1 MGLDASVE
9 VSRTPV
15 LQLPQRWRGPGTA
28 RSAAMR
34 DPARQRVALG
44 NERLFEEAF
53 DLVAGRGVGLITNHS
68 GVDGSL
74 RSTADRLHRAAG
86 TELVALFGPEH
97 GIRGCADD
105 GAGVPTARDAQT
117 GVPAYSLYGA
127 RRRPDD
133 AMLDGVEVML
143 FDIQDV
149 GARFYT
155 YLYTMSLGME
165 ACAARGL
172 PFVVLDRPNP
182 IGGEDVE
189 GNLLDPDFAS
199 FVGLHPIPIR
209 YGLSIG
215 ELARLFQR
223 EFVPGADLRVVEMR
237 GWRRS
242 FYWEDTGLP
251 WVPPSP
257 NMPGVDT
264 AVVYPGMC
272 FFEGTNISEGR
283 GTTRPFEQ
291 VGAPFIDGALLAGH
305 LNSLDLP
312 GVRFRPLY
320 FRPAAGK
327 YAGQTCQGVQ
337 AHVIERR
344 GFEPVRTGFESLAM
358 VRKLW
363 PREFAW
369 NLPRRG
375 IHNFDRLAGTDR
387 IRLAMEDGTPVG
399 EILASW
405 EGGLKE
411 FARLRRSVLIYDP

>member
-1 MGLDASVE
+1 MG
-9 VSRTPV
+9 R
-15 LQLPQRWRGPGTA
+15 R
-28 RSAAMR
+28 
-34 DPARQRVALG
+34 RVILG
-44 NERLFEEAF
+44 NERLFGEAF
-53 DLVAGRGVGLITNHS
+53 DLIAGKRAGLITNHS
-68 GVDGSL
+68 GVDGAL
-74 RSTADRLHRAAG
+74 RSTADRLHGEAG

-105 GAGVPTARDAQT
+105 GATVPTSRDAQT

-127 RRRPDD
+127 RRQPGQ

-155 YLYTMSLGME
+155 YLYTMSLSMR
-165 ACAARGL
+165 ACAAAGL

-182 IGGEDVE
+182 IGGKAVE
-189 GNLLDPDFAS
+189 GNLLDPEFTS
-199 FVGLHPIPIR
+199 FVGLYPIPIR
-209 YGLSIG
+209 YGLTIG
-215 ELARLFQR
+215 ELALLFNR
-223 EFVPGADLRVVEMR
+223 VFDLGADLRIVEMR
-237 GWRRS
+237 GWRRG

-264 AVVYPGMC
+264 AVVYPGTC

-291 VGAPFIDGALLAGH
+291 VGAPFIDGALLAGQ

-327 YAGQTCQGVQ
+327 YAGRTCQGVQ
-337 AHVIERR
+337 VHVLERHS
-344 GFEPVRTGFESLAM
+344 FEPVRTGLEALSM
-358 VRKLW
+358 VRRLW

-369 NLPRRG
+369 HLPRRG
-375 IHNFDRLAGTDR
+375 IYNFDRLAGTDR
-387 IRLAMEDGTPVG
+387 IRRALAGGAPVS
-399 EILASW
+399 ELLASW
-405 EGGLKE
+405 QSDLQA
-411 FARLRRSVLIYDP
+411 FDRRRRNVLLYGA

>member
-1 MGLDASVE
+1 MVATGIAAAGPVPQASV
-9 VSRTPV
+9 VLLSYSWCGRTATV
-15 LQLPQRWRGPGTA
+15 RKMA
-28 RSAAMR
+28 RR
-34 DPARQRVALG
+34 RVILG
-44 NERLFEEAF
+44 SERLFEEDF
-53 DLVAGRGVGLITNHS
+53 DLVAGKRVGLITNHS

-74 RSTADRLHRAAG
+74 RSTADRLHRKAG

-97 GIRGCADD
+97 GIRGCAAD
-105 GAGVPTARDAQT
+105 GASVPTTIDPQT

-127 RRRPDD
+127 RRQPDQ

-155 YLYTMSLGME
+155 YLYTMSLSMQ

-172 PFVVLDRPNP
+172 TFVVLDRPNP
-182 IGGEDVE
+182 IGGEAVE
-189 GNLLDPDFAS
+189 GNLLDLEFAS
-199 FVGLHPIPIR
+199 FVGLYPIPIR
-209 YGLSIG
+209 YGLTIG
-215 ELARLFQR
+215 ELALLFNR
-223 EFVPGADLRVVEMR
+223 VFDLGADLRVVEMR

-291 VGAPFIDGALLAGH
+291 AGAPFIDGALLAEG
-305 LNSLDLP
+305 LNTLDLP

-320 FRPAAGK
+320 FLPAAGK
-327 YAGQTCQGVQ
+327 YAGQTCQGIQV
-337 AHVIERR
+337 HVLERR
-344 GFEPVRTGFESLAM
+344 SFEPVRTGLEALAM

-363 PREFAW
+363 PREFVW
-369 NLPRRG
+369 NLPPGG
-375 IHNFDRLAGTDR
+375 IYNFDRLAGTDR
-387 IRLAMEDGTPVG
+387 TRLALDGGTPAG
-399 EILASW
+399 KLLASW
-405 EGGLKE
+405 ESDLQA
-411 FARLRRSVLIYDP
+411 FDLLRRNVLLYS